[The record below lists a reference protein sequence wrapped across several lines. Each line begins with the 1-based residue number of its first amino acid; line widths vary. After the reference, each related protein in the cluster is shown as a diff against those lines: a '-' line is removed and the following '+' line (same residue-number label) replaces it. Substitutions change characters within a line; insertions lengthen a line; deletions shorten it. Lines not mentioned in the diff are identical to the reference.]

1 MKVCAHRLC
10 LTCLMLLLAQAAPAA
25 CIKNRAAL
33 LPITL
38 WQNKLYVPVTLNG
51 RTRPFFVDTG
61 AAISFVSQS
70 MADELNLPHDF
81 DHTLDTFGVGGQESH
96 LYIAEI
102 ASLALGAIQVSNRH
116 LPVAAFGDRLAD
128 GRSQPGGLIGADIL
142 SHFDLDIDIPNRQ
155 IGLWQVSG
163 CTDIQPDWEGA
174 IASVPMQIAPSR
186 HASVPVR
193 IDGAALDLMVDTGSP
208 DLVLSTRAAARA
220 GAPPEVLDENR
231 QLQGF
236 GVNDRAFHAW
246 MHIFRRVEL
255 GTMVFGDVRTLVVNN
270 GRYGSLGDGLLGVEF
285 LKRGRVWLS
294 YSTGSL
300 FATSNRN

>member
-1 MKVCAHRLC
+1 MILPC
-10 LTCLMLLLAQAAPAA
+10 LILLLAHAAPAE

-38 WQNKLYVPVTLNG
+38 WQSKLYVPVTLNG
-51 RTRPFFVDTG
+51 LTRAFFVDTG
-61 AAISFVSQS
+61 AALSFVSQT

-81 DHTLDTFGVGGQESH
+81 DHTLDTFSVGGQESH

-102 ASLALGAIQVSNRH
+102 TSLALGGIQVSNRH
-116 LPVAAFGDRLAD
+116 LPVAAFGDRLSD

-155 IGLWQVSG
+155 LGLWRVSG
-163 CTDIQPDWEGA
+163 CTQMQPDWGGAWGGA
-174 IASVPMQIAPSR
+174 IASVPMRIAPSR
-186 HASVPVR
+186 QASVPAR
-193 IDGAALDLMVDTGSP
+193 IDGAAVDLMVDTGSP

-246 MHIFRRVEL
+246 MHIFQRVEL

-294 YSTGSL
+294 YSTGSF